1 MSALELKRERDVNAA
16 RFIESESKTKS
27 ERERKREEKENAA
40 IARRHDYVA
49 HSHIRRALRR
59 PARRSETLRDRS
71 RTTAASTPP
80 LPSRSDA
87 ARIAVQKR
95 PSRYAD
101 AKRTATDRGTRSDF
115 SPNRILER
123 ERPKTRTWPISSS
136 SSARSSKDMVQR

>member
-71 RTTAASTPP
+71 RTTAPNIPP
-80 LPSRSDA
+80 LPSRSHA

-115 SPNRILER
+115 SPNRF
-123 ERPKTRTWPISSS
+123 
-136 SSARSSKDMVQR
+136 SKESDQKHA